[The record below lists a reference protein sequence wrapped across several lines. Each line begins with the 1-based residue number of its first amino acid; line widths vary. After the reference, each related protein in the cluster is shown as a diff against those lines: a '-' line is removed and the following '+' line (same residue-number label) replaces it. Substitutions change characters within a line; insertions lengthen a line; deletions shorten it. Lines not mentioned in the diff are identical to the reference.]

1 MHINRLKNDL
11 RMRSSYNKRMFAFED
26 LLVWGKAIDF
36 AEVVI
41 KTVDQFEAPRKH
53 YRIIEQLESAA
64 ISVSSNIAEGKG
76 RFSKKEFIH
85 YLYIA
90 RGSLFET
97 VSLLILVR
105 RLTWI
110 GEDKL
115 LELKLTGE
123 EIAKMLNSLIKSI
136 RSNKSEPTNLSRKLN

>member
-1 MHINRLKNDL
+1 MASKDSN
-11 RMRSSYNKRMFAFED
+11 RMFAFED
-26 LLVWGKAIDF
+26 LLVWQKAIDF

-41 KTVDQFEAPRKH
+41 NTIDEFDAPRKH
-53 YRIIEQLESAA
+53 FRLIEQLEAAA

-76 RFSKKEFIH
+76 RFSKKEFVH

-97 VSLLILVR
+97 VSLLILIR

-110 GEDKL
+110 SGAKL
-115 LELKLTGE
+115 SELKLLGE
-123 EIAKMLNSLIKSI
+123 EIAKMLNSLIKSV
-136 RSNKSEPTNLSRKLN
+136 KRK

>member
-1 MHINRLKNDL
+1 
-11 RMRSSYNKRMFAFED
+11 MFAFED
-26 LLVWGKAIDF
+26 LLVWKKAIDF

-41 KTVDQFEAPRKH
+41 KTVDQFKAPRKH

-64 ISVSSNIAEGKG
+64 ISVSSNIVEGKG
-76 RFSKKEFIH
+76 RYSKKEFIH

-97 VSLLILVR
+97 VSLLILIR
-105 RLTWI
+105 QLAWI

-115 LELKLTGE
+115 LELKLSGE

-136 RSNKSEPTNLSRKLN
+136 RANKSEPTNLSKKN

>member
-1 MHINRLKNDL
+1 
-11 RMRSSYNKRMFAFED
+11 MFAFED
-26 LLVWGKAIDF
+26 LLVWQKAIDF
-36 AEVVI
+36 AEAVI
-41 KTVDQFEAPRKH
+41 KTIDEFETPRKH

-97 VSLLILVR
+97 VSLLILIN
-105 RLTWI
+105 RLAWI
-110 GEDKL
+110 SAGKL
-115 LELKLTGE
+115 VELKLLGE

-136 RSNKSEPTNLSRKLN
+136 KNN